1 MPSFVPF
8 SLLVASIGVAVMIY
22 FLVRGTAAADTALK
36 ARAVAEVN
44 VLANRVAASVE
55 VNQGKDAELQLDP
68 VRNDADLVYLQ
79 ILRSDGT
86 VFARYPSKEGPK
98 AADSV
103 QPAKA
108 LTTEIQGEL
117 LHVRVPLR
125 VGKNQI
131 GTLGAWFSRSSVL
144 EEQVRLLGSE
154 ILISLILLFIFVVA
168 SLFIPSR
175 SIE

>member
-103 QPAKA
+103 QPAA
-108 LTTEIQGEL
+108 QRGHSPSPETRLPQRSQVRTTGL
-117 LHVRVPLR
+117 GTARTLPWLRPLR
-125 VGKNQI
+125 C
-131 GTLGAWFSRSSVL
+131 A
-144 EEQVRLLGSE
+144 
-154 ILISLILLFIFVVA
+154 A
-168 SLFIPSR
+168 A
-175 SIE
+175 